1 MSAKDNVIHEAL
13 RLNEAE
19 RLEVA
24 EALYESLEGPA
35 DPDAEQQWDAEIKR
49 RIDKID
55 AGGATF
61 IPWAEARRRMVGEED
76 DGGAS
81 R

>member
-13 RLNEAE
+13 RLNESE

-35 DPDAEQQWDAEIKR
+35 DPDAAQAWDAEIER
-49 RIDKID
+49 RLGRIDSGVAKL
-55 AGGATF
+55 
-61 IPWAEARRRMVGEED
+61 IPWSEARRRIAGDEA

-81 R
+81 S

>member
-13 RLNEAE
+13 RLNDAE

-35 DPDAEQQWDAEIKR
+35 DPDAEQAWDAEIKR
-49 RIDKID
+49 RVERID
-55 AGGATF
+55 AGEAKLV
-61 IPWAEARRRMVGEED
+61 PWPEARRRIAGD
-76 DGGAS
+76 DGDGGAA